1 QLAERH
7 AVLKMVYLS
16 NDEGQRYQQILDRD
30 LVIKSS
36 PCCEDINTLLN
47 AIHVEVTTPFNLAAE
62 PSLRLCHYAL
72 ADKHYL
78 LL

>member
-7 AVLKMVYLS
+7 TVLKMVYHT
-16 NDEGQRYQQILDRD
+16 NDNGQIDQQMLDGN
-30 LVIKSS
+30 LLIKSQ
-36 PCCEDINTLLN
+36 PCDDVDTFQNRVRDEI
-47 AIHVEVTTPFNLAAE
+47 ATPFNLAAE